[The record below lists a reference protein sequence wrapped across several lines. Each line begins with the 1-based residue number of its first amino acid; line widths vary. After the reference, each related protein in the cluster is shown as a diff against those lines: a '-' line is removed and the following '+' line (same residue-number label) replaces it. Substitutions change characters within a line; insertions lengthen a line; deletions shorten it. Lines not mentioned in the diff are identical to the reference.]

1 MPVKRLIAKL
11 SHINTTWKE
20 CMTHLIK

>member
-11 SHINTTWKE
+11 SHINTTWKG
-20 CMTHLIK
+20 CMTHLFK